1 MKIPV
6 KTTATEKVY
15 ATPEFWDAGYAQRV
29 EAALLSV
36 NGRARSF
43 TLATYGDVRA
53 VVDKVEE
60 RLDRLGVSKSN
71 RLGAEITF
79 VPGGPGSNSY
89 RHAAI
94 STKITLIRTSG
105 GWFLVGV
112 ERDLVYPTSSER
124 LKIAL
129 SRDGCEQIVAVAMRD
144 IVEVEQMQQVA

>member
-6 KTTATEKVY
+6 KTIATEKVY

-43 TLATYGDVRA
+43 TVTAYGDVRA

-71 RLGAEITF
+71 RLGAEVTF
-79 VPGGPGSNSY
+79 VPGGPRSNRY
-89 RHAAI
+89 NHAAI
-94 STKITLIRTSG
+94 STKITLIKTSG
-105 GWFLVGV
+105 GWFLTRV
-112 ERDLVYPTSSER
+112 ERDLVYPTASER
-124 LKIAL
+124 LKIAV

-144 IVEVEQMQQVA
+144 IVEIEQMQQVA

>member
-6 KTTATEKVY
+6 KTIATEKVY

-43 TLATYGDVRA
+43 TVTAYGDVRA

-71 RLGAEITF
+71 RLGAEVTF
-79 VPGGPGSNSY
+79 VPGGPRSNRY
-89 RHAAI
+89 NHAAI
-94 STKITLIRTSG
+94 STKITLIKTSG
-105 GWFLVGV
+105 GWFLTRV
-112 ERDLVYPTSSER
+112 ERDLVYPTASER

-144 IVEVEQMQQVA
+144 IVEIEQMQQVA

>member
-6 KTTATEKVY
+6 KTIATEKVY

-71 RLGAEITF
+71 RLGAEVTF
-79 VPGGPGSNSY
+79 VPGGPRSNRY
-89 RHAAI
+89 NHAAI